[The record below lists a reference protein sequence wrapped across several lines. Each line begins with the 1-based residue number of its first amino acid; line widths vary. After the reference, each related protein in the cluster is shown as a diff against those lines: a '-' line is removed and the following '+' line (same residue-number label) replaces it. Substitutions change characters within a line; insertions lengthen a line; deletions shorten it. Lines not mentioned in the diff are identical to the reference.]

1 MTNLLALSLL
11 PDWLFD
17 QALLPRCPLWPG
29 NSGGALLDEEG
40 RWLGVVNAKLVAFD
54 VEGIGFAIPAETLPA
69 ALRLEFN

>member
-29 NSGGALLDEEG
+29 NSGGAEPIK
-40 RWLGVVNAKLVAFD
+40 RA
-54 VEGIGFAIPAETLPA
+54 GIEIQSLIPMNGSDKRHGISWR
-69 ALRLEFN
+69 ALKA